1 MYIPYGFNL
10 ESPLTKIFTAIRIYD
25 ITWTALAPHRAVCAW
40 NTCVLQLIWEPDAT
54 LLIGV
59 WAFCDLLYHL
69 IDLEDINYLPDV
81 LILLIAAQGRLDKEF
96 QISKGSLSILF
107 QIMLDLL
114 KDDAEGIFRKSLLGD
129 EATSHLR

>member
-1 MYIPYGFNL
+1 M
-10 ESPLTKIFTAIRIYD
+10 
-25 ITWTALAPHRAVCAW
+25 
-40 NTCVLQLIWEPDAT
+40 
-54 LLIGV
+54 
-59 WAFCDLLYHL
+59 
-69 IDLEDINYLPDV
+69 